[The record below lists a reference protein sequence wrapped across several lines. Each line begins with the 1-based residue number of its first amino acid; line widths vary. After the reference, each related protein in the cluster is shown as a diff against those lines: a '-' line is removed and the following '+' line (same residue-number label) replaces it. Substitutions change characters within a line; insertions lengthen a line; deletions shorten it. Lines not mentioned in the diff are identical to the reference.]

1 MLNLRL
7 MFYIYGR
14 LFWIISRKSLLH
26 QLHPVLHP
34 LRELLQSA
42 DHVGRQALVDLLGVG
57 EAKACHQGDE
67 LLLGLRQP
75 GVVLLLLA
83 HCGAS
88 QAWQRNGESAEI

>member
-7 MFYIYGR
+7 LFYIYGR
-14 LFWIISRKSLLH
+14 LCWIISRKSLLH

-57 EAKACHQGDE
+57 EPEASHQRDE
-67 LLLGLRQP
+67 LLLRLRQAW
-75 GVVLLLLA
+75 VVLLLLSNR
-83 HCGAS
+83 GAS
-88 QAWQRNGESAEI
+88 QP